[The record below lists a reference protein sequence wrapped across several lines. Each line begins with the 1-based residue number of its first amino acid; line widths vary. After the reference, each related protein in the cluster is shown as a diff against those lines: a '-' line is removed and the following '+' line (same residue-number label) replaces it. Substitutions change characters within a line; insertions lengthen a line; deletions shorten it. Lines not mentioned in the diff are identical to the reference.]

1 MFNVETKTFRNVR
14 AKLISEFNESNNRRA
29 KGPAKTP
36 TLDFVET
43 I

>member
-1 MFNVETKTFRNVR
+1 MDTETFQNVR
-14 AKLISEFNESNNRRA
+14 AKLISELNESNNRTV

-36 TLDFVET
+36 TSDFVET